1 MATWHTEITRV
12 QERLRQVQT
21 ELAKQR
27 RRASQA
33 ARDAHAR
40 VSMQILLAQKV
51 AMCLLHLH
59 ENDAT
64 VAVRFLLAQPHMRDN
79 ATCSTAAAVH
89 TWEEQRRAGGH
100 EDPLEPVSPLGLKA
114 LRMAA
119 AFCRE
124 DQLFCWV

>member
-1 MATWHTEITRV
+1 
-12 QERLRQVQT
+12 
-21 ELAKQR
+21 
-27 RRASQA
+27 
-33 ARDAHAR
+33 
-40 VSMQILLAQKV
+40 MQILLAQKV